1 MMDVTECVPVEESR
15 LARRKETYKIFL
27 SDRKWLENDL

>member
-15 LARRKETYKIFL
+15 LARRKETYKIIL
-27 SDRKWLENDL
+27 SDMLIEND